1 MKIYIA
7 GKIREGH
14 EREQLE
20 KIDSLCKSLGHE
32 TFLPHRDAGLCKSID
47 DVKEIFNKDISEG
60 MQSIDLVIALL
71 EGLHIGAGTAW
82 ELGYAYANKIPSVGL
97 KTDELPENALE
108 ELSAIILASTQIV
121 TSFEELKN
129 HLIKLKK

>member
-7 GKIREGH
+7 GKIREGY

-20 KIDSLCKSLGHE
+20 KIDDLCKSLGHE

-47 DVKEIFNKDISEG
+47 QVKEIFNKDITQG
-60 MQSIDLVIALL
+60 FQDIDLVIALL
-71 EGLHIGAGTAW
+71 DGLHIGAGTSW
-82 ELGYAYANKIPSVGL
+82 ELGYAYAKGIKSIGL
-97 KTDELPENALE
+97 KKDELPEDALE
-108 ELSAIILASTQIV
+108 ELSAILLASMPIV

-129 HLIKLKK
+129 YLSKTK